1 LKETYCTKHKAKK
14 FPMSNFFESLV
25 CPKTKTKLVLSADGQ
40 TLSNTSSQEPLSFDV
55 NEIVDLTYPKELFEQ
70 DRKERIAYDDA
81 FQRYDRGVTWV
92 FESLNSDEQTNR
104 EKMCSLLGLKPGMKV
119 LEVGAGTGKDS
130 ELIIKAIAPDGEAYL
145 SDLSPKMLQ
154 LAKQRLN
161 PEGVAVNYF
170 IANGTY
176 LPFEDNT
183 FDAVFHFGGINTF
196 AERKEAF
203 EEFSRVVK
211 VGGRVVVGDESVP
224 PWLRNEESYAM
235 LMKANPMFA
244 DEVPLQDLPKN
255 IENFELHWIFGF
267 GYYVMAYTKTATSP
281 EVNVDLPIPGKDF
294 VDNWRRRASL
304 KG

>member
-1 LKETYCTKHKAKK
+1 MNNYGQ
-14 FPMSNFFESLV
+14 NFI
-25 CPKTKTKLVLSADGQ
+25 CPKTKTKLVLSEDGK
-40 TLSNTSSQEPLSFDV
+40 TLHNTSTDEPISY
-55 NEIVDLTYPKELFEQ
+55 EIDDILDLTYPKELFEQ
-70 DRKERIAYDDA
+70 DRKERVAYDDA

-92 FESLNSDEQTNR
+92 FESLNSDEQVNR
-104 EKMCSLLGLKPGMKV
+104 QKMCDLLHLKPGMKV

-130 ELIIKAIAPDGEAYL
+130 ELIIKAIAPNGEAYL

-161 PEGVAVNYF
+161 PDGVTVNYF

-203 EEFSRVVK
+203 EEFSRVAK
-211 VGGRVVVGDESVP
+211 VGARIVVGDESVP
-224 PWLRNEESYAM
+224 TWLRNEPTYET

-267 GYYVMAYTKTATSP
+267 GYYVMGYNKSAIKP
-281 EVNVDLPIPGKDF
+281 EVNVNLQIPGKDF
-294 VDNWRRRASL
+294 EDNWRLRAE
-304 KG
+304 KK

>member
-1 LKETYCTKHKAKK
+1 MNNYEQ
-14 FPMSNFFESLV
+14 NFI
-25 CPKTKTKLVLSADGQ
+25 CPKTKTKLVLSEDGK
-40 TLSNTSSQEPLSFDV
+40 TLHNTSSDEPISY
-55 NEIVDLTYPKELFEQ
+55 EIDDILDLTYPKELFEQ
-70 DRKERIAYDDA
+70 DRKERVAYDDA

-92 FESLNSDEQTNR
+92 FESLNSDEQVNR
-104 EKMCSLLGLKPGMKV
+104 QKMCDLLHLKPGMKV

-130 ELIIKAIAPDGEAYL
+130 ELIIKAIAPNGEAYL

-161 PEGVAVNYF
+161 PEGVTVNYF

-203 EEFSRVVK
+203 EEFSRVAK
-211 VGGRVVVGDESVP
+211 VGARIVVGDESVP
-224 PWLRNEESYAM
+224 SWLRNEPTYKT

-267 GYYVMAYTKTATSP
+267 GYYVMGYNKAAINP
-281 EVNVDLPIPGKDF
+281 EVNVNLQIPGKDF
-294 VDNWRRRASL
+294 EDNWRLRAE
-304 KG
+304 KK

>member
-1 LKETYCTKHKAKK
+1 MNNYEQ
-14 FPMSNFFESLV
+14 NFI
-25 CPKTKTKLVLSADGQ
+25 CPKTKTKLVLSEDGK
-40 TLSNTSSQEPLSFDV
+40 TLHNTSSDEPISY
-55 NEIVDLTYPKELFEQ
+55 EIDDILDLTYPKELFEQ
-70 DRKERIAYDDA
+70 DRKERVAYDDA

-92 FESLNSDEQTNR
+92 FESLNSDEQVNR
-104 EKMCSLLGLKPGMKV
+104 QKMCDLLHLKPGMKV

-130 ELIIKAIAPDGEAYL
+130 ELIIKAISPNGEAYL

-161 PEGVAVNYF
+161 PEGVTVNYF

-203 EEFSRVVK
+203 EEFSRVAK
-211 VGGRVVVGDESVP
+211 VGARIVVGDESVP
-224 PWLRNEESYAM
+224 SWLRNEPTYKT

-267 GYYVMAYTKTATSP
+267 GYYVIGYNKSAINP
-281 EVNVDLPIPGKDF
+281 EVNVNLQIPGKDF
-294 VDNWRRRASL
+294 EDNWRLRAE
-304 KG
+304 KK

>member
-1 LKETYCTKHKAKK
+1 MNNYEQ
-14 FPMSNFFESLV
+14 NFI
-25 CPKTKTKLVLSADGQ
+25 CPKTKTKLVLSDDGK
-40 TLSNTSSQEPLSFDV
+40 TLHNTSSDELISY
-55 NEIVDLTYPKELFEQ
+55 EIDDILDLTYPKELFEQ
-70 DRKERIAYDDA
+70 DRKERVAYDDA

-92 FESLNSDEQTNR
+92 FESLNSDEQVNR
-104 EKMCSLLGLKPGMKV
+104 QKMCDLLHLIPGMKV

-130 ELIIKAIAPDGEAYL
+130 ELIIKAIAPNGEAYL

-161 PEGVAVNYF
+161 PEGVTVNYF

-203 EEFSRVVK
+203 EEFSRVAK
-211 VGGRVVVGDESVP
+211 VGARIVVGDESVP
-224 PWLRNEESYAM
+224 SWLRNEPTYKT

-267 GYYVMAYTKTATSP
+267 GYYVMGYNKSAINP
-281 EVNVDLPIPGKDF
+281 EVNVNLQIPGKDF
-294 VDNWRRRASL
+294 EDNWRLRAE
-304 KG
+304 KK

>member
-1 LKETYCTKHKAKK
+1 MNNYEQ
-14 FPMSNFFESLV
+14 NFI
-25 CPKTKTKLVLSADGQ
+25 CPKTKTKLVLSEDGR
-40 TLSNTSSQEPLSFDV
+40 TLHNTSTD
-55 NEIVDLTYPKELFEQ
+55 EIISYEIDDILDLTYPKELFEQ
-70 DRKERIAYDDA
+70 DRKERVAYDDA

-92 FESLNSDEQTNR
+92 FESLNSDEQANR
-104 EKMCSLLGLKPGMKV
+104 QKMCDLLHLKPGMKV

-130 ELIIKAIAPDGEAYL
+130 ELIIKAIAPNGEAYL

-161 PEGVAVNYF
+161 PEGVTVNYF

-203 EEFSRVVK
+203 EEFNRVAK
-211 VGGRVVVGDESVP
+211 IGARIVVGDESVP
-224 PWLRNEESYAM
+224 AWLRNEPTYKT

-267 GYYVMAYTKTATSP
+267 GYYVMGYNKSSITPA
-281 EVNVDLPIPGKDF
+281 VNVNLQIPGKDF
-294 VDNWRRRASL
+294 EDNWRLRAD
-304 KG
+304 KK

>member
-1 LKETYCTKHKAKK
+1 MNNYEQ
-14 FPMSNFFESLV
+14 NFI
-25 CPKTKTKLVLSADGQ
+25 CPKTKTKL
-40 TLSNTSSQEPLSFDV
+40 TLSEDGKTLHNTSSDEPISY
-55 NEIVDLTYPKELFEQ
+55 EIDDILDLTYPKELFEQ
-70 DRKERIAYDDA
+70 DRKERVAYDDA

-92 FESLNSDEQTNR
+92 FESLNSDEQVNR
-104 EKMCSLLGLKPGMKV
+104 QKMCNLLHLKPGMKV

-130 ELIIKAIAPDGEAYL
+130 ELIIKAIAPNGEAYL

-161 PEGVAVNYF
+161 PEGVTVNYF

-203 EEFSRVVK
+203 EEFSRVAK
-211 VGGRVVVGDESVP
+211 VGARIVVGDESVP
-224 PWLRNEESYAM
+224 SWLRNELTYKT

-267 GYYVMAYTKTATSP
+267 GYYVMGYNKSVLNP
-281 EVNVDLPIPGKDF
+281 EVNVNLQIPGKDF
-294 VDNWRRRASL
+294 EDNWRLRAE
-304 KG
+304 KK

>member
-1 LKETYCTKHKAKK
+1 MNNYEQ
-14 FPMSNFFESLV
+14 NFI
-25 CPKTKTKLVLSADGQ
+25 CPKTKTRLVLSEDGKI
-40 TLSNTSSQEPLSFDV
+40 LHNTSADEPISY
-55 NEIVDLTYPKELFEQ
+55 EIDDILDLTYPKELFEQ
-70 DRKERIAYDDA
+70 DRKERVAYDDA
-81 FQRYDRGVTWV
+81 YQRYDRGVTWV
-92 FESLNSDEQTNR
+92 FESLNSDEQVNR
-104 EKMCSLLGLKPGMKV
+104 QKMCDLLHLKPGMKV

-130 ELIIKAIAPDGEAYL
+130 ELIIKAIAPNGEAYL

-161 PEGVAVNYF
+161 PDGVKVNYF

-203 EEFSRVVK
+203 EEFSRVAK
-211 VGGRVVVGDESVP
+211 VGARIVVGDESVP
-224 PWLRNEESYAM
+224 SWLRNEPTYET

-267 GYYVMAYTKTATSP
+267 GYYVMGYNKSAITP
-281 EVNVDLPIPGKDF
+281 EVNVNLQIPGKDF
-294 VDNWRRRASL
+294 EDNWRLRAE
-304 KG
+304 KK

>member
-1 LKETYCTKHKAKK
+1 MNNYEQ
-14 FPMSNFFESLV
+14 NFI
-25 CPKTKTKLVLSADGQ
+25 CPKTKTKLVLSENGK
-40 TLSNTSSQEPLSFDV
+40 TLHNTSSDEPISY
-55 NEIVDLTYPKELFEQ
+55 EIDDILDLTYPKELFEQ
-70 DRKERIAYDDA
+70 DRKERVAYDDA

-92 FESLNSDEQTNR
+92 FESLNSDEQVNR
-104 EKMCSLLGLKPGMKV
+104 QKMCDLLHLKPGMKV

-130 ELIIKAIAPDGEAYL
+130 ELIIKAIAPNGEAYL

-161 PEGVAVNYF
+161 PEGVTVNYF

-203 EEFSRVVK
+203 EEFSRVAK
-211 VGGRVVVGDESVP
+211 VGARIVVGDESVP
-224 PWLRNEESYAM
+224 SWLRNEPTYKT

-267 GYYVMAYTKTATSP
+267 GYYVMGYNKSAINP
-281 EVNVDLPIPGKDF
+281 EVNVNLQIPGKDF
-294 VDNWRRRASL
+294 EDNWRLRAE
-304 KG
+304 KK

>member
-1 LKETYCTKHKAKK
+1 MNNYEQ
-14 FPMSNFFESLV
+14 NFI
-25 CPKTKTKLVLSADGQ
+25 CPKTKTKLVLSEDGK
-40 TLSNTSSQEPLSFDV
+40 TLHNTSSDELISY
-55 NEIVDLTYPKELFEQ
+55 EIDDILDLTYPKELFEQ
-70 DRKERIAYDDA
+70 DRKERVAYDDA

-92 FESLNSDEQTNR
+92 FESLNSDEQVNR
-104 EKMCSLLGLKPGMKV
+104 QKMCDLLHLKPGMKV

-130 ELIIKAIAPDGEAYL
+130 ELIIKAIAPNGEAYL

-161 PEGVAVNYF
+161 PEGVTVNYF

-203 EEFSRVVK
+203 EEFSRVAK
-211 VGGRVVVGDESVP
+211 VGARIVVGDESVP
-224 PWLRNEESYAM
+224 SWLRNEPTYKT

-267 GYYVMAYTKTATSP
+267 GYYVMGYNKSAINP
-281 EVNVDLPIPGKDF
+281 EVNVNLQIPGKDF
-294 VDNWRRRASL
+294 EDNWRLRAE
-304 KG
+304 KK

>member
-1 LKETYCTKHKAKK
+1 MNNYEQ
-14 FPMSNFFESLV
+14 NFI
-25 CPKTKTKLVLSADGQ
+25 CPKTKTKLILSEDGK
-40 TLSNTSSQEPLSFDV
+40 TLYNTSSDEPISY
-55 NEIVDLTYPKELFEQ
+55 EIDDILDLTYPKELFEQ
-70 DRKERIAYDDA
+70 DRKERVAYDDA

-92 FESLNSDEQTNR
+92 FESLNSNEQVNR
-104 EKMCSLLGLKPGMKV
+104 QKMCDLLHLKPGMKV

-130 ELIIKAIAPDGEAYL
+130 ELIIKAIAPNGEAYL

-161 PEGVAVNYF
+161 PEGVTVNYF

-203 EEFSRVVK
+203 EEFSRVAK
-211 VGGRVVVGDESVP
+211 VGARIVVGDESVP
-224 PWLRNEESYAM
+224 SWLRNEPTYKT

-267 GYYVMAYTKTATSP
+267 GYYVMGYNKSAINP
-281 EVNVDLPIPGKDF
+281 EVNVNLQIPGKDF
-294 VDNWRRRASL
+294 EDNWRLRAE
-304 KG
+304 KK

>member
-1 LKETYCTKHKAKK
+1 MNNYEQ
-14 FPMSNFFESLV
+14 NFI
-25 CPKTKTKLVLSADGQ
+25 CPKTKTKLVLSEDGK
-40 TLSNTSSQEPLSFDV
+40 TLHNTSTDEPISY
-55 NEIVDLTYPKELFEQ
+55 EIDDILDLTYPKELFEQ
-70 DRKERIAYDDA
+70 DRKERVAYDDA

-92 FESLNSDEQTNR
+92 FESLNSDEKVNR
-104 EKMCSLLGLKPGMKV
+104 QKMCDLLHLKPGMKV

-161 PEGVAVNYF
+161 PEGVTVNYF

-203 EEFSRVVK
+203 DEFSRVAK
-211 VGGRVVVGDESVP
+211 VGARIVVGDESVP
-224 PWLRNEESYAM
+224 SWLRNEPTYKT

-267 GYYVMAYTKTATSP
+267 GYYVMGYNKSAINP
-281 EVNVDLPIPGKDF
+281 EVNVNLQIPGKDF
-294 VDNWRRRASL
+294 EDNWRLRAE
-304 KG
+304 KK

>member
-1 LKETYCTKHKAKK
+1 MNNYEQ
-14 FPMSNFFESLV
+14 NFI
-25 CPKTKTKLVLSADGQ
+25 CPKTKTKLVLSEDGK
-40 TLSNTSSQEPLSFDV
+40 TLHNTSSDEPISY
-55 NEIVDLTYPKELFEQ
+55 EIDDILDLTYPKELFEQ
-70 DRKERIAYDDA
+70 DRKERVAYDDA

-104 EKMCSLLGLKPGMKV
+104 QKMCDLLHLKPGMKV

-130 ELIIKAIAPDGEAYL
+130 ELIIKAITPNGEAYL

-161 PEGVAVNYF
+161 PEGVTVNYF

-203 EEFSRVVK
+203 EEFSRVAK
-211 VGGRVVVGDESVP
+211 VGARIVVGDESVP
-224 PWLRNEESYAM
+224 SWLRNEPTYET

-267 GYYVMAYTKTATSP
+267 GYYVMGYNKSAINP
-281 EVNVDLPIPGKDF
+281 EVNVNLQIPGKDF
-294 VDNWRRRASL
+294 EDNWRLRAE
-304 KG
+304 KK

>member
-1 LKETYCTKHKAKK
+1 MNNYEQ
-14 FPMSNFFESLV
+14 NFI
-25 CPKTKTKLVLSADGQ
+25 CPKTKTKLVLSEDGK
-40 TLSNTSSQEPLSFDV
+40 TLHNTSSDEPISY
-55 NEIVDLTYPKELFEQ
+55 EIDDILDLTYPKELFEQ
-70 DRKERIAYDDA
+70 DRKERVAYDDA

-92 FESLNSDEQTNR
+92 FESLNSDEQANR
-104 EKMCSLLGLKPGMKV
+104 QKMCDLLHLKPGMKV

-130 ELIIKAIAPDGEAYL
+130 ELIIKAIAPNGEAYL

-161 PEGVAVNYF
+161 PEGVTVNYF

-203 EEFSRVVK
+203 EEFSRVAK
-211 VGGRVVVGDESVP
+211 VGARIVVGDESVP
-224 PWLRNEESYAM
+224 AWLRNEPTYKT

-267 GYYVMAYTKTATSP
+267 GYYVLGYNKSASSP
-281 EVNVDLPIPGKDF
+281 EVNVNLQIPGKDF
-294 VDNWRRRASL
+294 EDNWKLRAE
-304 KG
+304 KK

>member
-1 LKETYCTKHKAKK
+1 MIT
-14 FPMSNFFESLV
+14 SNFI
-25 CPKTKTKLVLSADGQ
+25 CPKTKTKLVLSEDGK
-40 TLSNTSSQEPLSFDV
+40 TLHNTSTDEPISY
-55 NEIVDLTYPKELFEQ
+55 EIDDILDLTYPKELFEQ
-70 DRKERIAYDDA
+70 DRKERVAYDDA

-92 FESLNSDEQTNR
+92 FESLNSDEKVNR
-104 EKMCSLLGLKPGMKV
+104 QKMCDLLHLKPGMKV

-130 ELIIKAIAPDGEAYL
+130 ELIIKAIAPNGEAYL

-161 PEGVAVNYF
+161 PEGVTVNYF

-203 EEFSRVVK
+203 DEFSRVAK
-211 VGGRVVVGDESVP
+211 VGARIVVGDESVP
-224 PWLRNEESYAM
+224 SWLRNEPTYKT

-267 GYYVMAYTKTATSP
+267 GYYVMGYNKSAINP
-281 EVNVDLPIPGKDF
+281 EVNVNLQIPGKDF
-294 VDNWRRRASL
+294 EDNWRLRAE
-304 KG
+304 KK

>member
-1 LKETYCTKHKAKK
+1 MNNNYEQ
-14 FPMSNFFESLV
+14 NFI
-25 CPKTKTKLVLSADGQ
+25 CPKTKTKFILSDDGK
-40 TLSNTSSQEPLSFDV
+40 TLHSTSSEEPLSY
-55 NEIVDLTYPKELFEQ
+55 EIDDILDLTYPKELFEQ
-70 DRKERIAYDDA
+70 DRKERVAYDDA

-92 FESLNSDEQTNR
+92 FESLNSDEQVNR
-104 EKMCSLLGLKPGMKV
+104 QKMCDLLHLKPGMKV

-130 ELIIKAIAPDGEAYL
+130 ELIIKAIAPNGEAYL

-161 PEGVAVNYF
+161 PEGVTVNYF

-203 EEFSRVVK
+203 IEFSRVAK
-211 VGGRVVVGDESVP
+211 VGARIVVGDESVP
-224 PWLRNEESYAM
+224 AWLREEPTYKT

-267 GYYVMAYTKTATSP
+267 GYYVMGYNKSGISP
-281 EVNVDLPIPGKDF
+281 EVNVNLQIPGKDF
-294 VDNWRRRASL
+294 EDNWRLRAE
-304 KG
+304 KK

>member
-1 LKETYCTKHKAKK
+1 MIT
-14 FPMSNFFESLV
+14 SNFI
-25 CPKTKTKLVLSADGQ
+25 CPKTKTKLVLSEDGK
-40 TLSNTSSQEPLSFDV
+40 TLHNTSSDEPISY
-55 NEIVDLTYPKELFEQ
+55 EIDDILDLTYPKELFEQ
-70 DRKERIAYDDA
+70 DRKERVAYDDA

-92 FESLNSDEQTNR
+92 FESLNSDEQANR
-104 EKMCSLLGLKPGMKV
+104 QKMCDLLHLKPGMKV

-130 ELIIKAIAPDGEAYL
+130 ELIIKAIAPNGEAYL

-161 PEGVAVNYF
+161 PEGVTVNYF

-203 EEFSRVVK
+203 EEFSRVAK
-211 VGGRVVVGDESVP
+211 VGARIVVGDESVP
-224 PWLRNEESYAM
+224 SWLRNEPTYKT

-267 GYYVMAYTKTATSP
+267 GYYVMGYNKSANSP
-281 EVNVDLPIPGKDF
+281 EVNVNLQIPGKDF
-294 VDNWRRRASL
+294 EDNWRSRAE
-304 KG
+304 KK

>member
-1 LKETYCTKHKAKK
+1 MNNYEQ
-14 FPMSNFFESLV
+14 NFI
-25 CPKTKTKLVLSADGQ
+25 CPKTKTKLVLSEDGR
-40 TLSNTSSQEPLSFDV
+40 TLHNTSTDEMISY
-55 NEIVDLTYPKELFEQ
+55 EIDDILDLTYPKELFEQ
-70 DRKERIAYDDA
+70 DRKERVAYDDA

-92 FESLNSDEQTNR
+92 FESLNSDEQANR
-104 EKMCSLLGLKPGMKV
+104 QKMCDLLHLKPGMKV

-130 ELIIKAIAPDGEAYL
+130 ELIIKAIAPNGEAYL

-161 PEGVAVNYF
+161 PEGVTVNYF

-203 EEFSRVVK
+203 EEFNRVAK
-211 VGGRVVVGDESVP
+211 VGARIVVGDESVP
-224 PWLRNEESYAM
+224 AWLRNEPTYKT

-267 GYYVMAYTKTATSP
+267 GYYVIGYNKSSIIP
-281 EVNVDLPIPGKDF
+281 EVNVNLQIPGKDF
-294 VDNWRRRASL
+294 EDNWRLRAD
-304 KG
+304 KK

>member
-1 LKETYCTKHKAKK
+1 MNNYEQ
-14 FPMSNFFESLV
+14 NFI
-25 CPKTKTKLVLSADGQ
+25 CPKTKTKLILSDDGK
-40 TLSNTSSQEPLSFDV
+40 TLHNTSAEEPLSY
-55 NEIVDLTYPKELFEQ
+55 EIDDILDLTYPKELFEQ
-70 DRKERIAYDDA
+70 DRKERVAYDDA

-92 FESLNSDEQTNR
+92 FESLNSDEQVNR
-104 EKMCSLLGLKPGMKV
+104 QKMCDLLHLKPGMKV

-130 ELIIKAIAPDGEAYL
+130 ELIIKAIAPNGEAYL

-161 PEGVAVNYF
+161 SEGVTVNYF

-203 EEFSRVVK
+203 IEFSRVAK
-211 VGGRVVVGDESVP
+211 VGARIVVGDESVP
-224 PWLRNEESYAM
+224 SWLRNEPTYKT

-267 GYYVMAYTKTATSP
+267 GYYVMGYNKSGISP
-281 EVNVDLPIPGKDF
+281 EVNVNLQIPGKDF
-294 VDNWRRRASL
+294 EDNWRLRAE
-304 KG
+304 KK

>member
-1 LKETYCTKHKAKK
+1 MNNYEQ
-14 FPMSNFFESLV
+14 NFI
-25 CPKTKTKLVLSADGQ
+25 CPKTKTKLVLSEDGK
-40 TLSNTSSQEPLSFDV
+40 TLHNTSSDEPISY
-55 NEIVDLTYPKELFEQ
+55 EIDDILDLTYPKELFEQ
-70 DRKERIAYDDA
+70 DRKERVAYDDA

-92 FESLNSDEQTNR
+92 FESLNSDEQMNR
-104 EKMCSLLGLKPGMKV
+104 QKMCDLLHLKPGMKV

-130 ELIIKAIAPDGEAYL
+130 ELIIKAIAPNGEAYL

-161 PEGVAVNYF
+161 PDGVTVNYF

-203 EEFSRVVK
+203 EEFSRVAK
-211 VGGRVVVGDESVP
+211 VGARIVVGDESVP
-224 PWLRNEESYAM
+224 SWLRNEPTYKT

-267 GYYVMAYTKTATSP
+267 GYYVMGYNKSAINP
-281 EVNVDLPIPGKDF
+281 EVNVNLQIPGKDF
-294 VDNWRRRASL
+294 EDNWKLRAG
-304 KG
+304 KAN

>member
-1 LKETYCTKHKAKK
+1 MNNYEQ
-14 FPMSNFFESLV
+14 NFI
-25 CPKTKTKLVLSADGQ
+25 CPKTKTKLSLSEDGN
-40 TLSNTSSQEPLSFDV
+40 TLHNTSSDEPISY
-55 NEIVDLTYPKELFEQ
+55 EIDDILDLTYPKELFEQ
-70 DRKERIAYDDA
+70 DRKERVAYDDA

-92 FESLNSDEQTNR
+92 FESLNSDEQANR
-104 EKMCSLLGLKPGMKV
+104 QKMCDLLHLKPGMKV

-130 ELIIKAIAPDGEAYL
+130 ELIIKAIAPNGEAYL

-161 PEGVAVNYF
+161 PEGVTVNYF

-203 EEFSRVVK
+203 EEFSRVAK
-211 VGGRVVVGDESVP
+211 VGARIVVGDESVP
-224 PWLRNEESYAM
+224 SWLRNETTYKT

-267 GYYVMAYTKTATSP
+267 GYYVMGYNKSAINP
-281 EVNVDLPIPGKDF
+281 EVNINLQIPGKDF
-294 VDNWRRRASL
+294 EDNWRLRAE
-304 KG
+304 KK

>member
-1 LKETYCTKHKAKK
+1 MNNYEQ
-14 FPMSNFFESLV
+14 NFI
-25 CPKTKTKLVLSADGQ
+25 CPKTKTKLVLSEDGK
-40 TLSNTSSQEPLSFDV
+40 TLHNTSSDEPISY
-55 NEIVDLTYPKELFEQ
+55 EIDDILDLTYPKELFEQ
-70 DRKERIAYDDA
+70 DRKERVAYDDA

-92 FESLNSDEQTNR
+92 FESLNSDEQVNR
-104 EKMCSLLGLKPGMKV
+104 QKMCDLLHLKPGMKV

-130 ELIIKAIAPDGEAYL
+130 ELIIKAIAPNGEAYL

-161 PEGVAVNYF
+161 PKGVTVNYF

-203 EEFSRVVK
+203 EEFSRVAK
-211 VGGRVVVGDESVP
+211 VGARIVVGDESVP
-224 PWLRNEESYAM
+224 SWLRNEPTYKT

-267 GYYVMAYTKTATSP
+267 GYYVMGYNKTAINP
-281 EVNVDLPIPGKDF
+281 EVNVNLQIPGKDF
-294 VDNWRRRASL
+294 EDNWRLRAE
-304 KG
+304 KK

>member
-1 LKETYCTKHKAKK
+1 MNNYEQ
-14 FPMSNFFESLV
+14 NFI
-25 CPKTKTKLVLSADGQ
+25 CPKTKTKLILSEDGK
-40 TLSNTSSQEPLSFDV
+40 TLHNTSSDEPISY
-55 NEIVDLTYPKELFEQ
+55 EIDDILDLTYPKELFEQ
-70 DRKERIAYDDA
+70 DRKERVAYDDA

-92 FESLNSDEQTNR
+92 FESLNSDEQVNR
-104 EKMCSLLGLKPGMKV
+104 QKMCDLLHLKPGMKV

-130 ELIIKAIAPDGEAYL
+130 ELIIKAIAPNGEAYL

-161 PEGVAVNYF
+161 PDGVTVNYF

-203 EEFSRVVK
+203 EEFSRVAK
-211 VGGRVVVGDESVP
+211 VGARIVVGDESVP
-224 PWLRNEESYAM
+224 SWLRNEPTYKT

-267 GYYVMAYTKTATSP
+267 GYYVMGYNKSAINP
-281 EVNVDLPIPGKDF
+281 EVNVNLQIPGKDF
-294 VDNWRRRASL
+294 EDNWRLRAE
-304 KG
+304 KK

>member
-1 LKETYCTKHKAKK
+1 MNNYEQ
-14 FPMSNFFESLV
+14 NFI
-25 CPKTKTKLVLSADGQ
+25 CPKTKTKLVLSENGK
-40 TLSNTSSQEPLSFDV
+40 TLHNTSSDEPISY
-55 NEIVDLTYPKELFEQ
+55 EIDDILDLTYPKELFEQ
-70 DRKERIAYDDA
+70 DRKERVAYDDA

-92 FESLNSDEQTNR
+92 FESLNSDEQVNR
-104 EKMCSLLGLKPGMKV
+104 QKMCDLLHLKPGMKV

-130 ELIIKAIAPDGEAYL
+130 ELIIKAIAPNGEAYL

-161 PEGVAVNYF
+161 PEGVTVNYF

-203 EEFSRVVK
+203 EEFSRVAK
-211 VGGRVVVGDESVP
+211 VGARIVVGDESVP
-224 PWLRNEESYAM
+224 SWLRNEPTYKT

-267 GYYVMAYTKTATSP
+267 GYYVMGYNKAAINP
-281 EVNVDLPIPGKDF
+281 EVNVNLQIPGKDF
-294 VDNWRRRASL
+294 EDNWRLRAE
-304 KG
+304 KKQ

>member
-1 LKETYCTKHKAKK
+1 MNNYEQ
-14 FPMSNFFESLV
+14 NFI
-25 CPKTKTKLVLSADGQ
+25 CPKTKTKLVLSEDGK
-40 TLSNTSSQEPLSFDV
+40 TLHNTSSDEPISY
-55 NEIVDLTYPKELFEQ
+55 EIDDILDLTYPKELFEQ
-70 DRKERIAYDDA
+70 DRKERVAYDDA

-92 FESLNSDEQTNR
+92 FESLNSDEQVNR
-104 EKMCSLLGLKPGMKV
+104 QKMCDLLHLKPGMKV

-130 ELIIKAIAPDGEAYL
+130 ELIIKAIAPNGEAYL

-161 PEGVAVNYF
+161 PEGVTVNYF

-203 EEFSRVVK
+203 EEFSRVAK
-211 VGGRVVVGDESVP
+211 VGARIVVGDESVP
-224 PWLRNEESYAM
+224 SWLRNEPTYKT

-255 IENFELHWIFGF
+255 VENFELHWIFGF
-267 GYYVMAYTKTATSP
+267 GYYVMGYNKTAINP
-281 EVNVDLPIPGKDF
+281 EVNVNLQIPGKDF
-294 VDNWRRRASL
+294 EDNWRLRAE
-304 KG
+304 KK

>member
-1 LKETYCTKHKAKK
+1 MNNYEQ
-14 FPMSNFFESLV
+14 NFI
-25 CPKTKTKLVLSADGQ
+25 CPKTKTKLVLSEDGK
-40 TLSNTSSQEPLSFDV
+40 TLHNTSSDEPISY
-55 NEIVDLTYPKELFEQ
+55 EIDDILDLTYPKELFEQ
-70 DRKERIAYDDA
+70 DRKERVAYDDA

-92 FESLNSDEQTNR
+92 FESLNSDEQANR
-104 EKMCSLLGLKPGMKV
+104 QKMCDLLHLKPGMKV

-130 ELIIKAIAPDGEAYL
+130 ELIIKAIAPNGEAYL

-161 PEGVAVNYF
+161 PEGVTVNYF

-203 EEFSRVVK
+203 EEFSRVAK
-211 VGGRVVVGDESVP
+211 VGARIVVGDESVP
-224 PWLRNEESYAM
+224 SWLRNEPTYKT

-267 GYYVMAYTKTATSP
+267 GYYVMGYNKSAINP
-281 EVNVDLPIPGKDF
+281 EVNVNLQIPGKDF
-294 VDNWRRRASL
+294 EDNWRLRAE
-304 KG
+304 KK